1 MISSLRKRTGS
12 FIVMLLM
19 GLLIASFAIWGI
31 GDVFRAGGADSLA
44 MVGGS
49 KITPAAFVREYQN
62 ELNRWQQQMG
72 ESFTP
77 AQAKAMGMPRDV
89 LQRMVNREV
98 FDAAGRDLG
107 LAVSDAQVRDF
118 IRTNPAFR
126 NSVGQF
132 DRGLYANVLRYVGM
146 SEAQFEAAA
155 RADLTREQLL
165 NALGLAAHLPDSLAE
180 RLYAYHGESRVIDV
194 AAIRASAMQDIA
206 PPDETALMAYYK
218 EHQEQFTAP
227 EYRAISYLFLTAA
240 DFEGQVALS
249 EQDIRAYYDD
259 HAAEYATA
267 ETRTLEQ
274 MVFSDEK
281 TAAAAADAIRGGA
294 DFVAVAKEK
303 AGLNADELA
312 LGERSEQQI
321 ADELGKDVA
330 RAVFATPVGQVAGPV
345 ASSFGWH
352 VVKVVALTS
361 EVRRPLED
369 MRAEIEAKARRDK
382 AIDLLYD
389 ATNKIEDELA
399 SGATL
404 EEVAKNLGLT
414 VAAIPAV
421 DNNGLSPDGSVVADL
436 PKAANFLR
444 DAFAAEVGAEPVLHE
459 AANDAYYLLRV
470 DTVTP
475 PAVRPLDKV
484 KAAVEAVWLATARD
498 ARAKETAETVK
509 AALAAGKPLAAAV
522 PAGAVVQTGITASR
536 LPAPDAQALTPEI
549 RNAAFATTVGKSA
562 TVRAADGDG
571 YVVVHVLSAAAG
583 EPAANA
589 REFEEFKRGMAAQY
603 GNDVLQ
609 AYRLHL
615 SRAFEVAFNQKLF
628 DETVERLSE

>member
-44 MVGGS
+44 VIGGN
-49 KITPAAFVREYQN
+49 KITPAAFSREYQN
-62 ELNRWQQQMG
+62 EFNRWQQQMG
-72 ESFTP
+72 ENFTP

-107 LAVSDAQVRDF
+107 LAVSNAQVRDF
-118 IRTNPAFR
+118 IRANPAFR
-126 NSVGQF
+126 NSLGQF

-165 NALGLAAHLPDSLAE
+165 NALGLAAHMPESLSE
-180 RLYAYHGESRVIDV
+180 RLYAYHGESRLIDV

-206 PPDETALMAYYK
+206 PPDEAALNAYYK

-227 EYRAISYLFLTAA
+227 EYRAISYLYLTAA
-240 DFEGQVALS
+240 DLEDQVSLG
-249 EQDIRAYYDD
+249 EQDILAYYDD

-274 MVFSDEK
+274 MVFSDRAA
-281 TAAAAADAIRGGA
+281 AAAAADAVRGGG
-294 DFVAVAKEK
+294 DFAAVAKEK

-312 LGERSEQQI
+312 LGERTQQQV

-330 RAVFATPVGQVAGPV
+330 QAVFATPASEVAGP
-345 ASSFGWH
+345 AESSFGWH
-352 VVKVVALTS
+352 VVKVAAIKP
-361 EVRRPLED
+361 EVRRPLEEV
-369 MRAEIEAKARRDK
+369 RAEIEPKARRDK

-404 EEVAKNLGLT
+404 EEMAKNLGLK

-421 DNNGLSPDGSVVADL
+421 DSNGLTPDGSVLAGL
-436 PKAANFLR
+436 PAASNFLR
-444 DAFAAEVGAEPVLHE
+444 DAFATEAGAEPILHE
-459 AANDAYYLLRV
+459 ASNEAYYLLRV
-470 DTVTP
+470 DAVMP
-475 PAVRPLDKV
+475 PAVRPLETV
-484 KAAVEAVWLATARD
+484 KAAVEAVWLTNARD
-498 ARAKETAETVK
+498 ARAKETAEALKVTV
-509 AALAAGKPLAAAV
+509 AAGKPLASVA
-522 PAGAVVQTGITASR
+522 PAGAVVQTGIAARR
-536 LPAPDAQALTPEI
+536 LPSPDTQALSPEI
-549 RNAAFATTVGKSA
+549 RNAAFATAVGKSE

-583 EPAANA
+583 DAAANA
-589 REFEEFKRGMAAQY
+589 RGFQEFGHGMTAQY

-609 AYRLHL
+609 AYRLYL
-615 SRAFEVAFNQKLF
+615 SRVLEVAFNQKLF
-628 DETVERLSE
+628 DETVGRFSE